1 MRDSASA
8 VGDEAGAKGGTETP
22 SGTPAAG
29 RVASGRAAP
38 GWRGRAPEPP
48 EPAGAPAPAP
58 RDDAEVDSYAGL
70 LDSVP
75 ERTRWS
81 FRTRLLGPLEEYD
94 SIRQADLM
102 HTLEVFLACSGS
114 WNRTATRL
122 HVHVNTLRYRIRRI
136 EELTGRDLGTL
147 EDRVDFFLALRA
159 MRR

>member
-1 MRDSASA
+1 MHDRIKDRSRNGGAPGRD
-8 VGDEAGAKGGTETP
+8 
-22 SGTPAAG
+22 
-29 RVASGRAAP
+29 SGRAP
-38 GWRGRAPEPP
+38 GRDSGRDT
-48 EPAGAPAPAP
+48 GHGG
-58 RDDAEVDSYAGL
+58 EVDSYAL
-70 LDSVP
+70 LLASVP
-75 ERTRWS
+75 EQTRWS

-94 SIRQADLM
+94 SVRQAELL
-102 HTLEVFLACSGS
+102 HTLEVFLSCSGS

>member
-1 MRDSASA
+1 MGAL
-8 VGDEAGAKGGTETP
+8 GDQADAKG
-22 SGTPAAG
+22 
-29 RVASGRAAP
+29 R
-38 GWRGRAPEPP
+38 
-48 EPAGAPAPAP
+48 P
-58 RDDAEVDSYAGL
+58 RDRTPDRSRPPADIGDVDSYAL
-70 LDSVP
+70 LLASVP
-75 ERTRWS
+75 EQTRWS

-94 SIRQADLM
+94 SVRQAELL
-102 HTLEVFLACSGS
+102 HTLEVFLSCSGS